1 VAAQAIAALAP
12 YLTAAAPNGEDTL
25 TFAEL
30 ERQFKTLGAEVSNG
44 VAAGK
49 TEAAAARGT
58 LQPESCSSFRLST
71 DAAQHGRGSAR
82 TRFSYSQPQSVEF
95 RGRPPV
101 HLVTLMAR
109 GRRASNGYV
118 RLKKTLHGVA

>member
-1 VAAQAIAALAP
+1 MAALAP
-12 YLTAAAPNGEDTL
+12 YLAAAAPNGEDTL

-30 ERQFKTLGAEVSNG
+30 ERQFKTLGAEATDTRET
-44 VAAGK
+44 AA
-49 TEAAAARGT
+49 AAILAAARGI
-58 LQPESCSSFRLST
+58 LHPESCSSF
-71 DAAQHGRGSAR
+71 
-82 TRFSYSQPQSVEF
+82 SYNQLQSVEF
-95 RGRPPV
+95 RGRPPI